1 MYRLDT
7 NLDSLA
13 TRASR
18 GEPVAS
24 AELRRRLETRLRPIV
39 RRALRVRDDSE
50 LTQRI
55 LAAARRRTGGNLHPD
70 ADGQEGLIRQVA
82 RDLAALLALGLHP
95 NAAPFE
101 GLPRV
106 AYA

>member
-1 MYRLDT
+1 MHRLDT
-7 NLDSLA
+7 HLDSLA
-13 TRASR
+13 ARASR

-24 AELRRRLETRLRPIV
+24 VELRRRLETRLRPVI

-55 LAAARRRTGGNLHPD
+55 LAAAQRRTGGQLHPE
-70 ADGQEGLIRQVA
+70 ADSQEGLIALVA

-95 NAAPFE
+95 RPAVSDV
-101 GLPRV
+101 LPRL